1 MSDLVEKISQ
11 TAYELFHRFGIRSVS
26 MDDIARELS
35 ISKKTIYQYFK
46 DKDEMVTHGVMRH
59 IEREINEFT
68 GVLENSNNA
77 VLELVNLSACIKRNM
92 KKINPSMLFD
102 LQKFHP
108 EAWAK
113 WLEFK
118 NDFIKKTVLEVIRR
132 GKKEGYFRSDVNEE
146 MMAIYRIETIE
157 LTFNQT
163 IFPQHEWDFV
173 EVQLALMD
181 HFLRGMMTIKGIEY
195 YEELHNSIN
204 NENI

>member
-1 MSDLVEKISQ
+1 MNDVVEKISA

-46 DKDEMVTHGVMRH
+46 DKDEMVTHGVIRH
-59 IEREINEFT
+59 IEREIKEFT
-68 GVLENSNNA
+68 GVLDSSSNA
-77 VLELVNLSACIKRNM
+77 VVELLDLSGCIKKNM

-108 EAWAK
+108 EAWSK

-118 NDFIKKTVLEVIRR
+118 NDFVKKTVLDVIRR
-132 GKKEGYFRSDVNEE
+132 GKAEGYFRQDVNEE

-157 LTFNQT
+157 LTFNQVL
-163 IFPQHEWDFV
+163 FPQDKWDFV
-173 EVQLALMD
+173 EVQLGLLD
-181 HFLRGMMTIKGIEY
+181 HFLRGLMTLKGLEY
-195 YEELHNSIN
+195 YEELQNSNN
-204 NENI
+204 NENG

>member
-68 GVLENSNNA
+68 GVLEKSNNA
-77 VLELVNLSACIKRNM
+77 VLELVNLSTCIKRNM

-108 EAWAK
+108 EAWTK